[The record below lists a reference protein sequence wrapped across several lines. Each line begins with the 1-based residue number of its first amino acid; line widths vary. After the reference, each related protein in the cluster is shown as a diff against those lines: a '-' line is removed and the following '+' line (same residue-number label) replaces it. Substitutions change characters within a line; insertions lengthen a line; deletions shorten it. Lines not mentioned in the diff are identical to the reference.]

1 MEVLRGKRA
10 QPIVTA
16 DIMQIFCSVLS
27 FFLTFLLFHFLTEI
41 RTVFSSVKTGAICLK
56 LHTQPAEWTVSVIR
70 IKTFSWND
78 TYIRCDRACYVAAAR
93 TWNSLP
99 FGLRSASSLSTR
111 SGASSKHYFLP
122 EAITTASTAHEKLY
136 SSCAANSVF
145 SFDVVKCSCSH
156 FDITP
161 PKSVLWC
168 MNEWNPSPMPRLWET
183 WSRLAANAVTVG
195 RYLSHRGMTPQFAW

>member
-70 IKTFSWND
+70 IKTFHEMIPTSDVTAPAMWQPRGPGTACRLVSGRRHLCPYVQAPAQN
-78 TYIRCDRACYVAAAR
+78 TTFYQKLSRQLLPHMRNCIRFVPRIPSFRLTLLSVLAVIL
-93 TWNSLP
+93 T
-99 FGLRSASSLSTR
+99 LRHLNQ
-111 SGASSKHYFLP
+111 F
-122 EAITTASTAHEKLY
+122 
-136 SSCAANSVF
+136 
-145 SFDVVKCSCSH
+145 FDV
-156 FDITP
+156 
-161 PKSVLWC
+161 
-168 MNEWNPSPMPRLWET
+168 
-183 WSRLAANAVTVG
+183 
-195 RYLSHRGMTPQFAW
+195 